1 MEKKIG
7 LLMSVMTSHLS
18 EVNYLSKT
26 KAAGLAQNALAR
38 RSRPT
43 CSRPSPPRPCRR
55 DRLASRPGGEG
66 PFPQGKMGGGG
77 RFAPSAEGLGGCE
90 YRGND
95 SSPAAQDTAVS

>member
-38 RSRPT
+38 GPPAPARPLRGPVT
-43 CSRPSPPRPCRR
+43 

-66 PFPQGKMGGGG
+66 PFSPGEDGRRRTFRTVCRRGGG
-77 RFAPSAEGLGGCE
+77 L
-90 YRGND
+90 
-95 SSPAAQDTAVS
+95 